1 MIHIGNFFFRTRNYI
16 FPLIMVALFAIAP
29 PPERLLGSEM
39 LEHASNVVAVLL
51 ALLGL
56 ALRSLVIGFVYIKR
70 GGLNKQ
76 VYAESLVTSGIFAL
90 SRNPLYVGNLMIY
103 AGVFL
108 LHGNWLVMVLG
119 YGLFLVI
126 YRAIVAA
133 EEAYLRGKFG
143 EAYDRYCMDVPR
155 WWPQWSQFSAATEGM
170 RFDARKAFFKDYST
184 MTTTFITLLVV
195 QCYHYVSVYSETP
208 HPFALFLLVMA
219 MVACGFGALFI
230 RIYKKRAA
238 RAIEQ
243 LPTA

>member
-1 MIHIGNFFFRTRNYI
+1 MIRLGNFFFRTRNYV
-16 FPLIMVALFAIAP
+16 FPLLIIALFAIAP
-29 PPERLLGSEM
+29 PPVQLFGSEL
-39 LEHASNVVAVLL
+39 LENASNLVAVLL
-51 ALLGL
+51 ALSGL

-76 VYAESLVTSGIFAL
+76 VYAEALVTSGIFAL
-90 SRNPLYVGNLMIY
+90 SRNPLYVGNLLIY

-108 LHGNWLVMVLG
+108 LHGNWMVIALG
-119 YGLFLVI
+119 YGLFLLI

-155 WWPQWSQFSAATEGM
+155 WWPQWSKFSVATDGM

-184 MTTTFITLLVV
+184 MTTTLITLLIV
-195 QCYHYVSVYSETP
+195 QCYHYVSVYNETP
-208 HPFALFLLVMA
+208 HPFALFILVMA
-219 MVACGFGALFI
+219 MVGCGIGALTI

-238 RAIEQ
+238 RAAE
-243 LPTA
+243 